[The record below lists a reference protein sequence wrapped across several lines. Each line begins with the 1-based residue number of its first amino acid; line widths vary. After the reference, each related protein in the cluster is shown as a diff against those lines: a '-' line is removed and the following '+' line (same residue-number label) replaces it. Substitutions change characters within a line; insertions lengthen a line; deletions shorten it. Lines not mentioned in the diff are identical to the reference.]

1 MTSQIQAAHAQT
13 KDNLSAS
20 FLIVLAMFVFT
31 FEDYLLKKL
40 AVRIPPGELVILA
53 SMISGSAV
61 VLWALARGHRLW
73 SRQMLCGSVLV
84 RNLAEFASTIVGI
97 TALIANP
104 LSLHSAVFQATPL
117 VVTIG
122 AVLYLRERPG
132 IARYLGTFA
141 GLIGVLLIIAPGT
154 AGFRPMIILSLLSV
168 FAVAVRDIATR
179 TIPTSITSL
188 ELVLA
193 SNLVSVPAGIILL
206 AVQRQ
211 SIVIPAV
218 ADLTV
223 YTIAILVATLG
234 GFALTIAIRKGEA
247 SFVVPFRYSRIL
259 FAMVI
264 GAVLLHEQITTS
276 MLAGS
281 AILVVAGIWV
291 VWTEGRSK
299 RRKAAFLDADRPI

>member
-1 MTSQIQAAHAQT
+1 
-13 KDNLSAS
+13 
-20 FLIVLAMFVFT
+20 MFVFT

-53 SMISGSAV
+53 SIISGSAV
-61 VLWALARGHRLW
+61 VLWAFSRGHRLW
-73 SRQMLCGSVLV
+73 SRRLLRPSVLL

-132 IARYLGTFA
+132 IERYLGTIA
-141 GLIGVLLIIAPGT
+141 GLIGVLMIIAPGT
-154 AGFRPMIILSLLSV
+154 AGFRPAIILSLLSV

-179 TIPTSITSL
+179 TIPYSVTSL

-193 SNLVSVPAGIILL
+193 SNLVSFPAGLLLL
-206 AVQRQ
+206 ALQGQ
-211 SIVIPAV
+211 SFVYPAF
-218 ADLTV
+218 ADLAV
-223 YTIAILVATLG
+223 YTIAILLATLG

-247 SFVVPFRYSRIL
+247 SYVVPFRYSRIL

-264 GAVLLHEQITTS
+264 GAVLLHERISAS

-291 VWTEGRSK
+291 IWVEGRGK
-299 RRKAAFLDADRPI
+299 RREAAFLEASRPI